1 MKKPFISILL
11 GSLLVVSLAGGAF
24 AADKPAPA
32 AKAEAAKPA
41 GKDVTLT
48 GTFGCAKC
56 SFKDKDAK
64 QCQNVLKVK
73 EGGKDVTYE
82 VAKNDVA
89 QSKHEA
95 ICHNP
100 GKPATVKGSVA
111 EGGGKKVLT
120 ASDIKFN

>member
-1 MKKPFISILL
+1 MKTLLSFVL
-11 GSLLVVSLAGGAF
+11 GSFLIVGLAGSATAG
-24 AADKPAPA
+24 DKQAPA

-41 GKDVTLT
+41 GKEVTLT

-56 SFKDKDAK
+56 SFKEAK

-73 EGGKDVTYE
+73 EAGKDVTYE
-82 VAKNDVA
+82 LAKNPVA
-89 QSKHEA
+89 EAKHED
-95 ICHNP
+95 ICHNA

-111 EGGGKKVLT
+111 EAGGKNVLT